1 MISQERAQARPWLD
15 HYPSGLDWSAPIP
28 IKPLYALLDDA
39 VSRHPDQP
47 AFDFLGRRFTYRE
60 LGDLVD
66 RFACGLKRL
75 IAPGARVALLLP
87 NCVYYPIAYF
97 AIAKCG
103 GVIVNCNPLYTEK
116 ELADQIRDSGAEIVV
131 TIDVAQVAGKVFNL
145 VEPCALK
152 TVIVCSMAETLPFA
166 TGILYRLA
174 RRKDIAAIPADPRFV
189 RFSRMIANN
198 GKITPHKVDP
208 ERDVA
213 VLQYTGGT
221 TGIPK
226 GAMLTHANLYANAVQ
241 TAQFGPEL
249 IPGRDKM
256 LAVIP
261 FFHVFA
267 MTSAM
272 NNAILSGIEII
283 ALPRFDVKQVLE
295 TIDKKHPTLFPAVPT
310 IYIALSN
317 YPKLAK
323 YDISSIRFCI
333 SGGAPLPLDVKEKFE
348 RLTGCSLVEGYGLS
362 ETAPVATCNPP
373 MGVNKPGSI
382 GMPVQ
387 GTVIEIVSID
397 DRLTLMPVGQSGEIC
412 ISGPQVMK
420 GYWQKPQETAN
431 AMLGGRFHSGDVGYM
446 DDDGYV
452 FIVDRLKDIVIA
464 SGYKIYPRKIE
475 EEVYHHPAVEECV
488 AGGVPDAYRG
498 ETLKLWVKL
507 RPGMSLTA
515 AELREFLKTRI
526 SPIEMPKLIEFRD
539 SPLPKTLI
547 GKLSRKDLIAQD
559 VAKAT
564 QAKSGA

>member
-1 MISQERAQARPWLD
+1 
-15 HYPSGLDWSAPIP
+15 
-28 IKPLYALLDDA
+28 
-39 VSRHPDQP
+39 
-47 AFDFLGRRFTYRE
+47 
-60 LGDLVD
+60 
-66 RFACGLKRL
+66 
-75 IAPGARVALLLP
+75 
-87 NCVYYPIAYF
+87 
-97 AIAKCG
+97 
-103 GVIVNCNPLYTEK
+103 
-116 ELADQIRDSGAEIVV
+116 
-131 TIDVAQVAGKVFNL
+131 
-145 VEPCALK
+145 
-152 TVIVCSMAETLPFA
+152 
-166 TGILYRLA
+166 
-174 RRKDIAAIPADPRFV
+174 
-189 RFSRMIANN
+189 
-198 GKITPHKVDP
+198 
-208 ERDVA
+208 
-213 VLQYTGGT
+213 
-221 TGIPK
+221 
-226 GAMLTHANLYANAVQ
+226 
-241 TAQFGPEL
+241 
-249 IPGRDKM
+249 
-256 LAVIP
+256 
-261 FFHVFA
+261 
-267 MTSAM
+267 
-272 NNAILSGIEII
+272 
-283 ALPRFDVKQVLE
+283 
-295 TIDKKHPTLFPAVPT
+295 
-310 IYIALSN
+310 
-317 YPKLAK
+317 
-323 YDISSIRFCI
+323 
-333 SGGAPLPLDVKEKFE
+333 
-348 RLTGCSLVEGYGLS
+348 VEGYGLS